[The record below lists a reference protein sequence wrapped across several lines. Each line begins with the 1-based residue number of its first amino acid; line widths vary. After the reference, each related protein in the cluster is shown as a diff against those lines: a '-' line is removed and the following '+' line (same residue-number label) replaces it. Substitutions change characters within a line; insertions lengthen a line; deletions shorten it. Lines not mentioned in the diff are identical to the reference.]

1 MSTPRRLLLVVGP
14 TAAGK
19 TALALRLAE
28 AARAEIV
35 SADSQ
40 QVYVGMD
47 IGTSKASAAER
58 ARVPHHLL
66 DVVRPDQA
74 MTAARWAQLADAA
87 IEDAAARGRPT
98 IVCGGTGLYV
108 RALLYGL
115 FDGPPADATLRARL
129 AAEADAAPD
138 GTASLHAR
146 LLTVDPAA
154 AARIDRNDRVR
165 LIRALEV
172 HELTG
177 EPISAHQERH
187 DYKRAPLRYQA
198 RGVGLDPPRPE
209 LHARIEARVD
219 EMISAGLEAEVRAL
233 GAAGYDHALRAFS
246 AIGYREMSAYL
257 QEKLPFAEAVRS
269 IKSATKRYARRQLS
283 WFRTE
288 PTVSWYESAADV
300 DVDGLSTWLQDDPRL
315 RNPPRSDATR

>member
-1 MSTPRRLLLVVGP
+1 VTRILLVVGP

-19 TALALRLAE
+19 TALALALAE
-28 AARAEIV
+28 AANAEIV

-47 IGTSKASAAER
+47 IGTSKATAAER
-58 ARVPHHLL
+58 ARVPHHVI
-66 DVVRPDQA
+66 DVVRPDEA

-87 IEDAAARGRPT
+87 IADIGARGKHA

-129 AAEADAAPD
+129 EAEADAAPD
-138 GTASLHAR
+138 GTASLWTR
-146 LLTVDPAA
+146 LQAVDPTA
-154 AARIDRNDRVR
+154 AARIDRRDRVR
-165 LIRALEV
+165 LVRALEV

-187 DYKRAPLRYQA
+187 DYKNAPLRYAA
-198 RGVGLDPPRPE
+198 RGIGLAPPRPE
-209 LHARIEARVD
+209 LHRRIEVRVD
-219 EMISAGLEAEVRAL
+219 EMLAAGLEAEVRAL
-233 GAAGYDHALRAFS
+233 GAAGYDFGLRAFS
-246 AIGYREMSAYL
+246 AIGYREMCAYL
-257 QEKLPFAEAVRS
+257 QGKLSLAEVAPT

-288 PTVSWYESAADV
+288 PTVSWYESAAAV
-300 DVDGLSTWLQDDPRL
+300 DAGASIAWLNEPET
-315 RNPPRSDATR
+315 PTT

>member
-1 MSTPRRLLLVVGP
+1 MRRIVLVVGP

-28 AARAEIV
+28 AANAEIV

-47 IGTSKASAAER
+47 IGTSKATADER

-66 DVVRPDQA
+66 DVVRPDEA
-74 MTAARWAQLADAA
+74 MTAARWAALADEA
-87 IEDAAARGRPT
+87 IADAAARGRGS

-115 FDGPPADATLRARL
+115 FDGPPADASLRARL
-129 AAEADAAPD
+129 EAEADAAPE

-146 LLTVDPAA
+146 LLVVDPAA
-154 AARIDRNDRVR
+154 AARIDRRDRVR

-187 DYKRAPLRYQA
+187 DYKNAPLRYDV
-198 RGVGLDPPRPE
+198 RGVGLGPPRPA
-209 LHARIEARVD
+209 LHARIDARVD
-219 EMISAGLEAEVRAL
+219 QMIAAGLEAEVRAL
-233 GAAGYDHALRAFS
+233 GAAGYDFGLRAFS
-246 AIGYREMSAYL
+246 AIGYREMCAFL
-257 QEKLPFAEAVRS
+257 QGKLDLAEAVRG

-283 WFRTE
+283 WFRAE
-288 PTVSWYESAADV
+288 PAVSWYEDPADV
-300 DVDGLSTWLQDDPRL
+300 DVEGLSVWLRDVPPP
-315 RNPPRSDATR
+315 NPNR